1 MITAVDPEP
10 ILKVA
15 CVEPEG
21 VVMREVRFMPLS
33 VGNLWTLWERARQF
47 DTLFGEEIN
56 SDFKKFLEV
65 VMRVGPEGIE
75 PTGLF
80 WVVDDFVGMFYMT
93 HIIPGEQADA
103 HYSFFDRRHKGR
115 LRLVK
120 EMLKYAFR
128 HYEFVR
134 INVWIPVYATEQAF
148 KFVSELGF
156 KDEGKKRK
164 AARYK
169 GKHFDVVLF
178 GLLREEALN
187 EPENS

>member
-21 VVMREVRFMPLS
+21 VVMREVRFMSLS
-33 VGNLWTLWERARQF
+33 VGNLKTLWERARQF

-80 WVVDDFVGMFYMT
+80 WVVDDFVGMFYLT
-93 HIIPGEQADA
+93 HIIPEQQADV

-120 EMLKYAFR
+120 EMLKYAFQR
-128 HYEFVR
+128 YKFMRV
-134 INVWIPVYATEQAF
+134 NAWIPVYATEQAF
-148 KFVSELGF
+148 KFVTALGF

-164 AARYK
+164 AAYYK
-169 GKHFDVVLF
+169 GKYFDVVLF
-178 GLLREEALN
+178 GLLREEALDSQ
-187 EPENS
+187 NS